1 MKKQLTYSI
10 LFFLLVMIT
19 SCQEKTFEPEVFGSL
34 FGEVLLN
41 SDNTPL
47 ENVKISTNPPT
58 SSIFTDDAG
67 RFALENV
74 PTNSY
79 TIRAEKDGLITSVE
93 SVTVYEN
100 QTANVIIE
108 MVPDTMDSQT
118 PDAPFDPTPASGSID
133 QPVDLTLFWSSFDL
147 DGDALLFDVIL
158 YNSDQT
164 QSMTLA
170 SAVPDSMLEVTLEYN
185 TTYFWQ
191 VSASDGFNDPVFSE
205 VWSFTTEPFPDHRF
219 LFAREVSG
227 KYEIFSSDEE
237 GTAIQLTDNVNN
249 NWRPIM
255 NRQRTKIAFIS
266 DAGIEPQ
273 IYIMNRDGS
282 GITQV
287 TTVPISGTNN
297 LELDFCWSPD
307 GTQLLYMNNTNLYRI
322 NIDGSGFNLFVEA
335 PPGFY
340 FVECDWTD
348 QNDLIIARTTGADP
362 YNSLI
367 YTFSIAGN
375 YLGQVYSNIPGGTGG
390 PIFSIDGT
398 SFLYTHDISGYQAVD
413 GRQLDATVFIKNIN
427 NQAMSDLSGGKPA
440 GTNDLDPRYS
450 PDGSKIIFVNTNN
463 DGISQKNIWTMNL
476 DGSGRTLL
484 FENAEMPD
492 WR

>member
-1 MKKQLTYSI
+1 MKKELIYI
-10 LFFLLVMIT
+10 VLLFGLAMIT
-19 SCQEKTFEPEVFGSL
+19 SCQEQTFEPEVFGSL

-41 SDNTPL
+41 NENTPL

-74 PTNSY
+74 ATNSY
-79 TIRAEKDGLITSVE
+79 TIRAEKDGFITSIE

-100 QTANVIIE
+100 QTANVIIK
-108 MVPDTMDSQT
+108 MVPDTMDSQA
-118 PDAPFDPTPASGSID
+118 PDPPFSPIPTNESID
-133 QPVDLTLFWSSFDL
+133 QAIDLTLAWSSFDV
-147 DGDALLFDVIL
+147 DADDLLFDVTIF
-158 YNSDQT
+158 NSDQT

-170 SAVPDSMLEVTLEYN
+170 SGIPDSTLEIVLDYS

-191 VSASDGFNDPVFSE
+191 VSVNDGFNDPVFSE
-205 VWSFTTEPFPDHRF
+205 VWSFTTIPFPDHRF

-227 KYEIFSSDEE
+227 KYEIFSSNED
-237 GTAIQLTDNVNN
+237 GDAIQLTDNANN

-282 GITQV
+282 DIQQV
-287 TTVPISGTNN
+287 TTVPISGINK

-307 GTQLLYMNNTNLYRI
+307 GTQLLYMNNANLYRI
-322 NIDGSGFNLFVEA
+322 NLDGSGFNLFAEA

-340 FVECDWTD
+340 FTECDWTD
-348 QNDLIIARTTGADP
+348 QDDLIIARTAGSDP
-362 YNSLI
+362 YDSFI
-367 YTFSIAGN
+367 FTFSEDGV
-375 YLGQVYSNIPGGTGG
+375 YLGQVYTNIPGGTGG
-390 PIFSIDGT
+390 PVFAISGT
-398 SFLYTHDISGYQAVD
+398 SFLYTHDVSGYQAAD

-427 NQAMSDLSGGKPA
+427 NQVTSNLSIDKPA

-450 PDGSKIIFVNTNN
+450 PDGSKVIFINTNN
-463 DGISQKNIWTMNL
+463 DGISPKNIWTMNL
-476 DGSGRTLL
+476 DGSDRTLL

>member
-1 MKKQLTYSI
+1 MKKELIYFVL
-10 LFFLLVMIT
+10 LFWLVMMT

-34 FGEVLLN
+34 FGEVLL
-41 SDNTPL
+41 DIENTPL

-58 SSIFTDDAG
+58 SSLFTDEAG
-67 RFALENV
+67 RFALENIAA
-74 PTNSY
+74 NSY
-79 TIRAEKDGLITSVE
+79 TIRAEKDGFITAIE

-100 QTANVIIE
+100 QTTNVILKMI
-108 MVPDTMDSQT
+108 PDTVDSEI
-118 PDAPFDPTPASGSID
+118 PNPPFDPIPLNGSTD
-133 QPVDLTLFWSSFDL
+133 QLVDLTLSWSSFDV
-147 DGDALLFDVIL
+147 DGDALLFDVTL
-158 YNSDQT
+158 FNSDQT

-170 SAVPDSMLEVTLEYN
+170 SSTPDSTLDVVLDYN

-191 VSASDGFNDPVFSE
+191 VTATDGFNEPVFSE
-205 VWSFTTEPFPDHRF
+205 VWSFTTAVFPDQRF

-227 KYEIFSSDEE
+227 KYEIFSSDED
-237 GTAIQLTDNVNN
+237 GNAIQLTDNVNN

-255 NRQRTKIAFIS
+255 NWQRTKIAFIS

-282 GITQV
+282 DIQQV
-287 TTVPISGTNN
+287 TTIPISGVNN

-307 GTQLLYMNNTNLYRI
+307 GTQILYMNNASLYQI
-322 NIDGSGFNLFVEA
+322 NIDGSGFNLFADA

-340 FVECDWTD
+340 FTECDWTD
-348 QNDLIIARTTGADP
+348 QGNLIIARTAGADP
-362 YNSLI
+362 YDSFI
-367 YTFSIAGN
+367 FTFTEDGN
-375 YLGQVYSNIPGGTGG
+375 YSGQVYTNIPGGTGG
-390 PIFSIDGT
+390 PVFAINGT
-398 SFLYTHDISGYQAVD
+398 SFLYTHDVSGYQAAD
-413 GRQLDATVFIKNIN
+413 GRQLEASVFIKNIN
-427 NQAMSDLSGGKPA
+427 NQVTSNLSINKPA

-450 PDGSKIIFVNTNN
+450 PDGAKVIFVNTNN

-476 DGSGRTLL
+476 DGSDRTLL